1 MLYLNQTLRSCFAC
15 YSAVVLL
22 GVVVASSVID
32 NIHAEI
38 PLGFLMWVMILSY
51 PRSLHSQWIV
61 GGSFV
66 ISVGLLEIESD
77 ILDSL
82 MMAVPEILWY
92 CCELRSIRS
101 TGSFTSPTWLD
112 NYTGFLRNVAATFM
126 CMEAVKFSMWILMS
140 FWTFSYD
147 VGVAREIVCW
157 ALFSVSLFNIT
168 HNVIP
173 LAIDLGHSLS
183 RL

>member
-1 MLYLNQTLRSCFAC
+1 MLYVNQTLRSCFAC

-38 PLGFLMWVMILSY
+38 PLGFLMWVMILSH

-61 GGSFV
+61 GGGFV
-66 ISVGLLEIESD
+66 VSVVLLQIETD
-77 ILDSL
+77 IIDSL
-82 MMAVPEILWY
+82 IMAVPGILWY

-101 TGSFTSPTWLD
+101 AGSFTSPNWLD
-112 NYTGFLRNVAATFM
+112 NYIGFLVHIAAVFI
-126 CMEAVKFSMWILMS
+126 CMEAVKFSMEKLLS
-140 FWTFSYD
+140 FVWH
-147 VGVAREIVCW
+147 VGSPREIVCW

-173 LAIDLGHSLS
+173 LAIDLGLSLS